1 MSALISRAAGPLKGV
16 AVAPGDKSIS
26 HRAVIFAACAVGRT
40 TISGLL
46 EGEDVLR
53 TIAALRAMG
62 VAIDRQS
69 PGVWRVDGLGVGG
82 LCEPDRVLDMGNS
95 GTGARLLMGL
105 TASQPITALFTGDS
119 SLRRRPMARVSDPL
133 RTLGA
138 QIFARSGERLPLCLV
153 GADDPVALDYELPVP
168 SAQVKSAVFLAGL
181 NAPGQTRVIEPQPTR
196 DHTER
201 MARHFGAT
209 VTVRERASG
218 GREIILAGQPELTA
232 TPVEVPG
239 DPSSAAFIAVAA
251 LITPGSQVTIRGVG
265 VNPLRIGLY
274 DTLIEMGGD
283 LAFENRRE
291 ESGEPVAD
299 LVVRA
304 SPLAGVSVPAA
315 RAPAMID
322 EYPVLAVAAAFAQ
335 GQTTMNGLAELRIK
349 ESDRLAAIARGL
361 AVNGVEAKT
370 GEDVL
375 TVTGASPDGLG
386 GGRVASEHDHRIA
399 MAFLVMG
406 AAAGRSVTIDSGAM
420 IDTSFPGFASVMNS
434 LGADIREAAA

>member
-26 HRAVIFAACAVGRT
+26 HRAVIFAASAVGRT
-40 TISGLL
+40 AIAGLL
-46 EGEDVLR
+46 EGDDVLR

-62 VAIDRQS
+62 VVIDRES

-105 TASQPITALFTGDS
+105 VASQPITALFTGDA

-133 RTLGA
+133 RALGA
-138 QIFARSGERLPLCLV
+138 QIFARGGERLPLCLV
-153 GADDPVALDYELPVP
+153 GTADPVALDYELPVP
-168 SAQVKSAVFLAGL
+168 SAQVKSALLLAGL
-181 NAPGQTRVIEPQPTR
+181 NAPGETRVIEPQPTR

-209 VTVRERASG
+209 VTVRERDGG

-232 TPVEVPG
+232 APVVVPG
-239 DPSSAAFIAVAA
+239 DPSSAAFMAVAA

-304 SPLAGVSVPAA
+304 SPLTGVSVPAA

-335 GQTTMNGLAELRIK
+335 GETIMNGLAELRIK

-361 AVNGVEAKT
+361 AANGVAAKA

-375 TVTGASPDGLG
+375 TVTGGSPADLG
-386 GGRVASEHDHRIA
+386 GGRVAVEHDHRIA

-406 AAAGRSVTIDSGAM
+406 AAAGRPVTIDSGAM

-434 LGADIREAAA
+434 LGANIREAAA